1 MNVEIKEGTK
11 SSDGIEISL
20 GDLLDV
26 RGQFNERGEFV
37 TTRIVIVKQDR
48 HDAN

>member
-1 MNVEIKEGTK
+1 MNIELKKGTK

-26 RGQFNERGEFV
+26 RGQFTENDLAYPEPPYKE
-37 TTRIVIVKQDR
+37 ISQ
-48 HDAN
+48 

>member
-11 SSDGIEISL
+11 PSDGIEISL

-37 TTRIVIVKQDR
+37 ASKITIVPREK
-48 HDAN
+48 HNEN